1 MRMDTWQVRVIAMSA
16 LTALFA
22 VAAVNLFVPI
32 VMVSVM
38 GLVDR
43 LLMHL
48 WYGVVPQ
55 ILPPLVARF
64 LADSSAVEETAA

>member
-1 MRMDTWQVRVIAMSA
+1 MAC

-22 VAAVNLFVPI
+22 MAAVSLVVP
-32 VMVSVM
+32 MVVVVVM

-48 WYGVVPQ
+48 WYGVVPDL
-55 ILPPLVARF
+55 LPKLMVRWLPQPAGP
-64 LADSSAVEETAA
+64 EETAA

>member
-1 MRMDTWQVRVIAMSA
+1 MDTWQVRVVAMAA
-16 LTALFA
+16 LTAFFA
-22 VAAVNLFVPI
+22 AVAVNLFVPV

-48 WYGVVPQ
+48 WYGVIPDL
-55 ILPPLVARF
+55 LPRLMARV
-64 LADSSAVEETAA
+64 LPESSTTGETAA